1 MKRFLILAAFLGAT
15 ACAVP
20 IVLPLPLPVPEA
32 EPEPMDVPQSAKA
45 RFVSSVEANGCSL
58 TSANTDV
65 IMSDAVLSREDL
77 ARVMTDLRS
86 EGRAE
91 IDGQAF
97 RLTSGACA

>member
-1 MKRFLILAAFLGAT
+1 MKRFLTLAAFLGAT

-20 IVLPLPLPVPEA
+20 IILPLPLPAPEPA
-32 EPEPMDVPQSAKA
+32 PAPMDVPQSAKA

-58 TSANTDV
+58 TGANTDV
-65 IMSDAVLSREDL
+65 IMADAVLSREDL
-77 ARVMTDLRS
+77 ARVMTELRS
-86 EGRAE
+86 EGRGE